1 MITIVRELWA
11 DERGQD
17 LIEYALLASVV
28 SLACMVGVEALTSA
42 ITNVFSVIAGQLE

>member
-1 MITIVRELWA
+1 MLAFFRLWVN

-28 SLACMVGVEALTSA
+28 SLACVVGVQALTSA
-42 ITNVFSVIAGQLE
+42 ITNVFATIGGQLE